1 MDPGRHGLRSVVF
14 LYFVSSVLEV
24 KVFGLNP
31 LLIKPDENHL
41 SQLLFSDRL
50 GLKRLVSL
58 AANRGRSLICQ
69 KR

>member
-50 GLKRLVSL
+50 GLK
-58 AANRGRSLICQ
+58 
-69 KR
+69 